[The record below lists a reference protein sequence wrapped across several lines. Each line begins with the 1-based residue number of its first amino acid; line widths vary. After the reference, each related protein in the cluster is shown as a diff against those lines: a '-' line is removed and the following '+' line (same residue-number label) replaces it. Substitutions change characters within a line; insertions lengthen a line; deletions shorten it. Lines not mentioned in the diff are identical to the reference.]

1 MGFFTAVGTAIGA
14 TFGNPAIGAA
24 LGGAIDG
31 GISNKKQK
39 KAIAEQNRIAT
50 IAAENASRPVT
61 TTQEVDFEGTIK
73 SARKAGFN
81 PLTALRATG
90 GNITGTTTRYVAPL
104 LSSMPSRN
112 FTDVMSDAF
121 RGYQSFEKG
130 RTNKIQAG
138 LETDYLKSQIALNM
152 KELNTVSGNQ
162 NVFNAKD
169 GVSLNEYLNGNTRL
183 NLQPTL
189 GGAKSINGVPIVQGD
204 IENDTFLDGDG
215 FFKHHK
221 VTGLLRL
228 IRDHRGVIRP
238 WPADPEEMNFFTGF
252 VYMGAAEVDYQY
264 KKFENWR
271 NNVSN
276 SLFNTKSNE
285 QLMQKLYDDVSYKS
299 DAIKTKTLGRA
310 KTSEEKKFSDF
321 MNNLTPSL
329 Q

>member
-31 GISNKKQK
+31 KIANDKTK

-50 IAAENASRPVT
+50 IAAQNASRPVT

-215 FFKHHK
+215 FFKYSFK
-221 VTGLLRL
+221 VTPSFALNTFWFPTTVFNSF
-228 IRDHRGVIRP
+228 IFNAICDF
-238 WPADPEEMNFFTGF
+238 N
-252 VYMGAAEVDYQY
+252 
-264 KKFENWR
+264 KS
-271 NNVSN
+271 VSN
-276 SLFNTKSNE
+276 PN
-285 QLMQKLYDDVSYKS
+285 
-299 DAIKTKTLGRA
+299 
-310 KTSEEKKFSDF
+310 
-321 MNNLTPSL
+321 
-329 Q
+329 